1 MDTKTKNEIQNAFAK
16 LEIPII
22 PNQSLIKSAWKRK
35 IIHFHP
41 DKAQTDTERK
51 KFHELF
57 LQYTYYRDVCL
68 RYAEDYEY
76 IKEDA
81 NDVNV
86 VHEEKEE
93 TILNPQTELEWQAFV
108 KDQNAY
114 FNFVDA
120 SLSSIESFLRLALF
134 SVVFAVGVS
143 ILLLLGIIALLGMFT
158 SHIELPFT
166 AWIGGFI
173 FFVWLFLFLKD
184 YNKKIERYTLDSLS
198 KTGYPYRSFL
208 VLWGFINFI
217 FLILFWIYGKNILYA
232 QVFGNLGFW
241 FVFHNLNAKL
251 YEIEEALEKIRR
263 EME

>member
-1 MDTKTKNEIQNAFAK
+1 MTTQTRTEIQKAFAN

-22 PNQSLIKSAWKRK
+22 ADKNLIKSAWKRK
-35 IIHFHP
+35 VVNFHP
-41 DKAQTDTERK
+41 DKAKNETERK

-57 LQYTYYRDVCL
+57 LKYTYYRDLCL
-68 RYAEDYEY
+68 DYAENIDEY
-76 IKEDA
+76 NSFAKA
-81 NDVNV
+81 NTVAY
-86 VHEEKEE
+86 EE
-93 TILNPQTELEWQAFV
+93 TEPTINNQTELEWQAFV
-108 KDQNAY
+108 RDKNAY
-114 FNFVDA
+114 FNFIDA
-120 SLSSIESFLRLALF
+120 SLSSIESFLRLLIF
-134 SVVFAVGVS
+134 SIVFAVGAS
-143 ILLLLGIIALLGMFT
+143 LLLLLGIIALLGMFT

-208 VLWGFINFI
+208 VIWGFINFI

-241 FVFHNLNAKL
+241 FVFHNLNSKL
-251 YEIEEALEKIRR
+251 YEIEEALEKIRK
-263 EME
+263 ELE